1 MNSKIRKFIL
11 HNDYESLKLFL
22 EEHKNIDLNYIHP
35 NKYPNN
41 LSIGLAYNSKEC
53 LTLLFK
59 SGLNINQPVVYD
71 NIEIYG
77 MSALMVESKYE
88 CVENVKFLLKNDAS
102 IYFKTY
108 DGKNVRNVSS
118 KKIFK
123 IISKHLSVKRTK
135 TKKILYNEI
144 KCIDNFVIDNIVS
157 FLYPKL

>member
-1 MNSKIRKFIL
+1 
-11 HNDYESLKLFL
+11 
-22 EEHKNIDLNYIHP
+22 
-35 NKYPNN
+35 
-41 LSIGLAYNSKEC
+41 
-53 LTLLFK
+53 
-59 SGLNINQPVVYD
+59 
-71 NIEIYG
+71 

-102 IYFKTY
+102 IYFKTH

-135 TKKILYNEI
+135 LKKILYIEV